1 MRPTCIASLCVL
13 MLTCSIT
20 SAGVILDNMD
30 TAANFTGWT
39 TSGSPSTATA
49 NLDGTVTLAR
59 QTAGADAGVDW
70 YENTSGHIP
79 LSRLNDILEIYPQ
92 NDAANDYYSTSILF
106 FNGPT
111 FAAEVLVQAD
121 RFGNDPPLIVPSVS
135 ALAPVGADNYFA
147 RFRINPIGDVGA
159 SVRFDQVNAVPEPAG
174 ICVIAV
180 TVVALLKR
188 CRRRAPHSFDN

>member
-1 MRPTCIASLCVL
+1 MRRNLIASIGAL
-13 MLTCSIT
+13 MLATCGAA

-49 NLDGTVTLAR
+49 NLDGTVTLTR
-59 QTAGADAGVDW
+59 QTGGVDAGVDW
-70 YENTSGHIP
+70 FENTSGHIP
-79 LSRLNDILEIYPQ
+79 LTRLNDILEIYPQ

-111 FAAEVLVQAD
+111 FASEVLVQAD

-135 ALAPVGADNYFA
+135 ALAPVGADNYFV

-159 SVRFDQVNAVPEPAG
+159 SVRFDQINAVPEPAG
-174 ICVIAV
+174 VCAV
-180 TVVALLKR
+180 GMMVAALVAR
-188 CRRRAPHSFDN
+188 RRRAMR